1 MEIAYGVL
9 RPWGNN
15 SSPGRSRTVSESVA
29 PQRLLIRINRQ
40 DAQYSD
46 PVAKPTTAV
55 RKIGRF
61 IWDLL
66 LSKKEYCGRSDVNVW
81 D

>member
-1 MEIAYGVL
+1 
-9 RPWGNN
+9 
-15 SSPGRSRTVSESVA
+15 VA

-46 PVAKPTTAV
+46 PAVKPTTAV

-66 LSKKEYCGRSDVNVW
+66 LSKKEYCGRPDVNVW